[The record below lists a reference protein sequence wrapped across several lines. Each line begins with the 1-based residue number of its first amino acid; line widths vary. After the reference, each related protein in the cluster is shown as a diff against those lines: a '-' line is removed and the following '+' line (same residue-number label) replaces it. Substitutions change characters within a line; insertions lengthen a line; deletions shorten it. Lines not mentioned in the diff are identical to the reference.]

1 MGRAGLGKKGCPGAG
16 VETREVARAEEWGR
30 GKAWEGAGERAGVG
44 ARPAAPRS
52 LGAAHGSPGTDD
64 PALASP
70 QSTGLRTGWLFVLG
84 LRATPPRIPVVHT
97 PKPLPSSRR
106 TEPPGGGTLC
116 FLPHL
121 PHSFSFQAK
130 PRVRS
135 FFLVFLKVTDLPLL

>member
-16 VETREVARAEEWGR
+16 VETREVARAEEWSR

-44 ARPAAPRS
+44 ARPVAPRS

-84 LRATPPRIPVVHT
+84 LRARLPRILVVRT
-97 PKPLPSSRR
+97 LKPLFPPLRQQGHQDGAPSASYPVFLTLSHFRLSPVYAPSS
-106 TEPPGGGTLC
+106 
-116 FLPHL
+116 LP
-121 PHSFSFQAK
+121 FSE
-130 PRVRS
+130 S
-135 FFLVFLKVTDLPLL
+135 